1 MLWVVGNNPCFI
13 SLALSHSFFITKLAV
28 PTCLLLFLLSPKS
41 LGNVGQRKLQFRTRV
56 GKALMRGGETVQGGS
71 VEEEEE
77 AWNLGVLVVAAAV
90 AAAPAVSGTGSLG
103 R

>member
-1 MLWVVGNNPCFI
+1 MC
-13 SLALSHSFFITKLAV
+13 
-28 PTCLLLFLLSPKS
+28 
-41 LGNVGQRKLQFRTRV
+41 
-56 GKALMRGGETVQGGS
+56 GGEMMQGGC
-71 VEEEEE
+71 VEEEE